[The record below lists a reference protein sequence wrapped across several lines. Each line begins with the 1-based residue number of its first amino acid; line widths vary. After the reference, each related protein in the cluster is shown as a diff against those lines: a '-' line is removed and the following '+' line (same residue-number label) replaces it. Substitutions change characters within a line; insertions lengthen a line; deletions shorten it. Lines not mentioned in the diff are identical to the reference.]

1 MTDRH
6 FSEDEDLLGRFVLG
20 RLGPEERLRCDDH
33 LRTCEICRMAVMR
46 ERTIAAGAK
55 RLGREELRRRLREAT
70 GSVPAAGLPWQQIV
84 GIAAVVVIVIGTGVL
99 YRWWS
104 ESSDVTS
111 HSTGPMMTEERLQK
125 PAVSAPTEAENRP
138 QKTDIGEHQEP
149 SLTTADGRATDVEKS
164 APAPL
169 TSGGKDGLARAAQT
183 EHESGAARRDKMNRE
198 EGKDAKELLAAAPG
212 KQVSAEQTQQQTW
225 LQGVVTP
232 RPASKGPALGQS
244 PRANALKGRETDAV
258 AAKKTET
265 VADAAGNDYTVSQRP
280 LSALPGSR
288 QLGHPRG
295 TVETL
300 LEEQD
305 HRSRLTLFLD
315 SLFSEEEL
323 QQATVEVVTEDSI
336 VVRLRDRMIG
346 YRLPE
351 TWVQEKAKATRQK
364 R

>member
-6 FSEDEDLLGRFVLG
+6 FSEDEELLGRFVLG
-20 RLGPEERLRCDDH
+20 RLGPEERLRYEDH
-33 LRTCEICRMAVMR
+33 LRTCEICRVAVMR

-55 RLGREELRRRLREAT
+55 RLGREELRERLRAAT
-70 GSVPAAGLPWQQIV
+70 GRVPAAGLPWQQIV

-104 ESSDVTS
+104 ASSGVTS

-125 PAVSAPTEAENRP
+125 PAASAPAEGENRP
-138 QKTDIGEHQEP
+138 QKSDLREHQEP
-149 SLTTADGRATDVEKS
+149 SLTTADGSATEKS

-169 TSGGKDGLARAAQT
+169 ISGGKEGSSHAAQT
-183 EHESGAARRDKMNRE
+183 EYESGAARRDKMPGGE
-198 EGKDAKELLAAAPG
+198 AKDAKELLAAAPRQ
-212 KQVSAEQTQQQTW
+212 QVSADQTQQQTW

-232 RPASKGPALGQS
+232 RPAPKGPALGQS

-258 AAKKTET
+258 VAKKTET
-265 VADAAGNDYTVSQRP
+265 VADAAGDDYTVSQRP

-288 QLGHPRG
+288 QLGRPRG

-300 LEEQD
+300 LEDQG
-305 HRSRLTLFLD
+305 HGSRLTLFLD

-323 QQATVEVVTEDSI
+323 RQATVEVVTEDSI

-351 TWVQEKAKATRQK
+351 AWVQEKAKAARQK